1 MENKYN
7 INIGLIDSIDRQI
20 KELQRRKEALQRG
33 YWGSCYIPGL
43 YKAETYSDLNIRLL
57 DKEENK

>member
-33 YWGSCYIPGL
+33 YCYIPGL

-57 DKEENK
+57 DKEEK

>member
-20 KELQRRKEALQRG
+20 KELQRRKEALQMG
-33 YWGSCYIPGL
+33 YCYIPGL

-57 DKEENK
+57 DKEEK

>member
-7 INIGLIDSIDRQI
+7 INIGLIDGIDRQI
-20 KELQRRKEALQRG
+20 EELQRRKEALQMG
-33 YWGSCYIPGL
+33 YCYIQVIDEPHDF
-43 YKAETYSDLNIRLL
+43 TYVYTI